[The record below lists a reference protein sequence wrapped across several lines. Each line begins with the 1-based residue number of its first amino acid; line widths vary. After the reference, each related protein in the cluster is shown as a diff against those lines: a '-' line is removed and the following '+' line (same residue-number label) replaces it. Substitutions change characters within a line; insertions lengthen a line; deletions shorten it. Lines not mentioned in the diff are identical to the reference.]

1 MRRTGQL
8 TDDLIDLELHASPVE
23 RLPPEHAAE
32 GAVVLPADGV
42 HDLVHGSAVELLV
55 GEDRQRQPVL
65 VPVPLDRLE
74 TVVPVAGDA
83 LVDGDEHQVQAVVE
97 ALVQR
102 LHHVG
107 EDRGIFAARGT
118 DADLE

>member
-1 MRRTGQL
+1 MTAYL
-8 TDDLIDLELHASPVE
+8 TAKHPAK
-23 RLPPEHAAE
+23 
-32 GAVVLPADGV
+32 GAVVLEADFLD
-42 HDLVHGSAVELLV
+42 DLVHRPAVELLV

>member
-1 MRRTGQL
+1 MNAESKTEMQL
-8 TDDLIDLELHASPVE
+8 THDLIDLEPHAGPVE

-42 HDLVHGSAVELLV
+42 HDLVHGPPVELLV

-74 TVVPVAGDA
+74 
-83 LVDGDEHQVQAVVE
+83 AVVSAWE
-97 ALVQR
+97 AIR
-102 LHHVG
+102 
-107 EDRGIFAARGT
+107 
-118 DADLE
+118 